1 MPDNQDEFAGGFT
14 RETLVAFRKAMAPA
28 TISPAKTALPDNAAE
43 IAELEKQL
51 EEHKRTCPECQSDSA
66 LGVMCAV
73 ALDLV
78 IKMFELEAKPE
89 NTGT

>member
-1 MPDNQDEFAGGFT
+1 MKVEETMDN
-14 RETLVAFRKAMAPA
+14 R
-28 TISPAKTALPDNAAE
+28 AE
-43 IAELEKQL
+43 IAALEKQL

-78 IKMFELEAKPE
+78 IKMFELEAPE
-89 NTGT
+89 TTGDEK